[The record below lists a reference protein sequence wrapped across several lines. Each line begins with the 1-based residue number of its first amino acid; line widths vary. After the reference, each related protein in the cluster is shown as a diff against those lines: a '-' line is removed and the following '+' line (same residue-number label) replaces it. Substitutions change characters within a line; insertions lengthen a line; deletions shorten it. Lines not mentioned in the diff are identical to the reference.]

1 MTHFDPKEEA
11 RMSDANRASQSNE
24 LQSKEMAE
32 FNWLDD
38 DFDDE
43 FWNEDPVYH
52 MEVGLPLA
60 AENFATGEPLV
71 IVDYFD
77 FDSVDPAA
85 IGDALMTLK
94 GAELDIGAR
103 EPRIM
108 ISCDDRSGRTGP
120 LALIAI
126 ATVYDFSLRVET
138 AQHNLTDSVR
148 TDVETVLGSVIA
160 HRIRVKENPCE
171 V

>member
-1 MTHFDPKEEA
+1 MTHFGPDVEA
-11 RMSDANRASQSNE
+11 RTSAAKRVSPSNE
-24 LQSKEMAE
+24 LQKTE
-32 FNWLDD
+32 WPDD

-43 FWNEDPVYH
+43 SCNEDPAYD
-52 MEVGLPLA
+52 MQIELPLA

-77 FDSVDPAA
+77 FDRVAPTA

-120 LALIAI
+120 FALIAI
-126 ATVYDFSLRVET
+126 ATVYDHSLRVET
-138 AQHNLTDSVR
+138 ARHNLSDSVR
-148 TDVETVLGSVIA
+148 GDIESVLGSIIQ
-160 HRIRVKENPCE
+160 HRVRVKENPCE